1 MTIAKVSLHCILKG
15 NTSGFGSI
23 IQVLP
28 SNIWEYFKLSFII
41 VVLVFIIFDLFFLFY
56 IQKLLYVMYTT
67 FVIQKL
73 SFLIIVEFLLSEI
86 TFYLLTYPQLKLY
99 YPEQLPVAA
108 FESENRP
115 SVFRSSHQR
124 WSIKKVSL
132 KISQNSQENT

>member
-1 MTIAKVSLHCILKG
+1 MAVAKVCLHCILKG
-15 NTSGFGSI
+15 NTSRFGSI

-41 VVLVFIIFDLFFLFY
+41 LVEVFIIFNLFFLFY

-86 TFYLLTYPQLKLY
+86 KFYLLIL
-99 YPEQLPVAA
+99 
-108 FESENRP
+108 S
-115 SVFRSSHQR
+115 
-124 WSIKKVSL
+124 
-132 KISQNSQENT
+132 